1 MFFFRKTNL
10 IIQKITIIA
19 HILYFYIVLKINSGM
34 NKASIKS
41 LTMVAIAGSLAASC
55 DLMKDVD
62 YKITPNPLE
71 MHGDSV
77 RIKAE
82 ATFPEKGIKKKAS
95 AEITPTF
102 GGVPLKTF
110 TVLGEK
116 ATGNGTTIQY
126 KPGGKV
132 TYSDVIAY
140 QPSFENAD
148 LQITGKVYKGTKE
161 KDQIEPFTVAKGT
174 IITPLLVRKDFKV
187 AILKDE
193 FKRVLEFNQVAQINF
208 DKAKSNL
215 RPQEL
220 KDKDVKDLQA
230 WMKGVEGN
238 VKIAIK
244 NVNVTGFASPE
255 GEQGKNESLSSDR
268 SETGK
273 TATLKI
279 GKDAKNT
286 ASQTVNFTL
295 AGKGEDW
302 EGFKAELAKS
312 TMNEDDKQLVLR
324 VLEMYK
330 DPMQREQEIRNMSKT
345 FTFLEKNILPQLRRA
360 EISVVYD
367 KTGYSDEELK
377 ALSKSKIDTL
387 TVEEILF
394 TATLT
399 DDVNEKLRLY
409 SEAERLFPNDYRTS
423 NNTGVAL
430 YQLGRLDE
438 AKAKFEKANSLQ
450 KNETSTNNLAAIAG
464 SKGDRAG
471 AKELLTKA
479 GSSDEAKYNRGVL
492 AIQDGAYPTAIGNL
506 GSNNYNKSLAQILN
520 GDYADAL
527 NSINNSADKETAE
540 GYYLKAIIAARQDK
554 LADIID
560 NLKNAFAKDGGLKAK
575 AIKDMEF
582 FKYMENAA
590 FTAIVK

>member
-1 MFFFRKTNL
+1 
-10 IIQKITIIA
+10 
-19 HILYFYIVLKINSGM
+19 M
-34 NKASIKS
+34 NKTSIKS

-62 YKITPNPLE
+62 YKITPSPLE

-95 AEITPTF
+95 AEITPTL
-102 GGVPLKTF
+102 GGTPLKTF

-132 TYSDVIAY
+132 TYTDVIAY

-148 LQITGKVYKGTKE
+148 LQITGKVYKGAKE
-161 KDQIEPFTVAKGT
+161 KKAIEPFTVAKGT

-187 AILKDE
+187 AIIKDE
-193 FKRVLEFNQVAQINF
+193 FKRVLEFSQTAQINF
-208 DKAKSNL
+208 DKAKSVL

-230 WMKGVEGN
+230 WFKAVEGN
-238 VKIAIK
+238 AKIAVK
-244 NVNVTGFASPE
+244 NVNVTGYASPE
-255 GEQGKNESLSSDR
+255 GEQGKNESLSTER

-279 GKDAKNT
+279 GKEAKNT
-286 ASQTVNFTL
+286 ASQTVNFSL

-302 EGFKAELAKS
+302 DGFKAELSKS

-330 DPMQREQEIRNMSKT
+330 DPVQREQEIRNMSKT
-345 FTFLEKNILPQLRRA
+345 FTYLEKNILPQLRRA
-360 EISVVYD
+360 EINVVYD
-367 KTGYSDEELK
+367 KTGYSDEELV
-377 ALSKSKIDTL
+377 ALSKTKIDTL

-399 DDVNEKLRLY
+399 TDVNEKLRLY
-409 SEAERLFPNDYRTS
+409 KESERLFPNDYRTS
-423 NNTGVAL
+423 NNVGVAL
-430 YQLGRLDE
+430 YQLGKLDE
-438 AKAKFEKANSLQ
+438 AKAKFEKANSIK

-464 SKGDRAG
+464 AKGDRTG
-471 AKELLTKA
+471 AKELLAKA
-479 GSSDEAKYNRGVL
+479 GSSEEANYNRGIL
-492 AIQDGAYPTAIGNL
+492 AIQDGNYDAAIKNL
-506 GSNNYNKSLAQILN
+506 GKDNYNKALAQILN
-520 GDYADAL
+520 TNYGEAL
-527 NSINNSADKETAE
+527 STINNSADKETAQ

-554 LADIID
+554 LADIVE
-560 NLKNAFAKDGGLKAK
+560 NLKNAFAKDGALKAK

-582 FKYMENAA
+582 YKYMENAA

>member
-1 MFFFRKTNL
+1 
-10 IIQKITIIA
+10 
-19 HILYFYIVLKINSGM
+19 M
-34 NKASIKS
+34 NKTSIKS

-62 YKITPNPLE
+62 YKITPSPLE

-95 AEITPTF
+95 AEITPTL

-132 TYSDVIAY
+132 TYTDVVAY
-140 QPSFENAD
+140 QPAFEYAD
-148 LQITGKVYKGTKE
+148 LQITGKVYKGAKE
-161 KDQIEPFTVAKGT
+161 KQTIEPFTVAKGT

-187 AILKDE
+187 AIIKDE

-220 KDKDVKDLQA
+220 KDQDMKDLQA
-230 WMKGVEGN
+230 WLAAAEKN
-238 VKIAIK
+238 PKIAIK
-244 NVNVTGFASPE
+244 NVNVTGYASPE
-255 GEQGKNESLSSDR
+255 GEQGKNESLSSER

-286 ASQTVNFTL
+286 VSQTVNFSL
-295 AGKGEDW
+295 AGRGEDW
-302 EGFKAELAKS
+302 DGFKAELAKS
-312 TMNEDDKQLVLR
+312 AMNEDDKQLVVR

-330 DPMQREQEIRNMSKT
+330 DPVQREQEIRNMSKT
-345 FTFLEKNILPQLRRA
+345 FTYLEKNVLPQLRRA

-367 KTGYSDEELK
+367 KTGYSDEELV
-377 ALSKSKIDTL
+377 ALSKTKIDTL
-387 TVEEILF
+387 TLEEILF

-399 DDVNEKLRLY
+399 NDLNEKLRLY
-409 SEAERLFPNDYRTS
+409 SESERLFPNDYRTS
-423 NNTGVAL
+423 NNVGVVL
-430 YQLGRLDE
+430 YQQGKLDE
-438 AKAKFEKANSLQ
+438 AKAKFEKANSIQ

-471 AKELLTKA
+471 AKELLAKA
-479 GSSDEAKYNRGVL
+479 GSSDEAKYNRGIL
-492 AIQDGAYPTAIGNL
+492 AIQDGSYDAAVNNL
-506 GSNNYNKSLAQILN
+506 GKDNYNKALAQILN
-520 GDYADAL
+520 GNAAEAL
-527 NSINNSADKETAE
+527 TTINNSADKETAE

-554 LADIID
+554 LADIVE

-575 AIKDMEF
+575 ALKDMEF
-582 FKYMENAA
+582 YKYMENAA

>member
-1 MFFFRKTNL
+1 MR
-10 IIQKITIIA
+10 
-19 HILYFYIVLKINSGM
+19 
-34 NKASIKS
+34 KASFKS
-41 LTMVAIAGSLAASC
+41 LTVAALAGSLAASC

-62 YKITPNPLE
+62 YKITPSPLE

-95 AEITPTF
+95 AEITPTL

-116 ATGNGTTIQY
+116 ATGNGTTVQY

-132 TYSDVIAY
+132 TYTDVIAY
-140 QPSFENAD
+140 QPAFEVAD
-148 LQITGKVYKGTKE
+148 LQITGKIYKGAKE
-161 KDQIEPFTVAKGT
+161 KKEIEPFTVAKGT
-174 IITPLLVRKDFKV
+174 IITPYLVRKDFKV
-187 AILKDE
+187 AIIKDE
-193 FKRVLEFNQVAQINF
+193 FKRVLEFNATAQINF
-208 DKAKSNL
+208 DKAKSVL
-215 RPQEL
+215 RPNEL

-230 WMKGVEGN
+230 WLAAAETN
-238 VKIAIK
+238 PKIAIK
-244 NVNVTGFASPE
+244 NVNITGYASPE
-255 GEQGKNESLSSDR
+255 GEQGKNESLSTER

-286 ASQTVNFTL
+286 VSQTVNFNL
-295 AGKGEDW
+295 VGKGEDW
-302 EGFKAELAKS
+302 DGFKTELSKS
-312 TMNEDDKQLVLR
+312 AMNDDDKQLVLR

-330 DPMQREQEIRNMSKT
+330 DPIQREQEIRNMSKT
-345 FTFLEKNILPQLRRA
+345 FTYLEKNVLPQLRRA

-367 KTGYSDEELK
+367 KTGYSDEELI

-399 DDVNEKLRLY
+399 NDVNEKLRLY
-409 SEAERLFPNDYRTS
+409 QNAERLFPNDYRTV

-430 YQLGRLDE
+430 YELGRLDE
-438 AKAKFEKANSLQ
+438 AKAKFEKANSIQ

-464 SKGDRAG
+464 SKGDRNA
-471 AKELLTKA
+471 AKELLKGG
-479 GSSDEAKYNRGVL
+479 GSSDVAKYNRGIL
-492 AIQDGAYPTAIGNL
+492 AIQDGDYGSAVSNL
-506 GSNNYNKSLAQILN
+506 GKDNYNKALAQILN
-520 GDYADAL
+520 GDNSGAL
-527 NSINNSADKETAE
+527 STINNSADKETAA
-540 GYYLKAIIAARQDK
+540 GYYLKAVIAARQDK
-554 LADIID
+554 LGEIVD

-575 AIKDMEF
+575 AAKDMEF
-582 FKYMENAA
+582 YKYMENVA
-590 FTAIVK
+590 FTGIVK